1 MPFYCRRMNRRP
13 YSEHEPFVQA
23 AEFPNLAYK
32 QGRKQCF
39 SVPFEDEDGKTYY
52 VYMKEPPTAR
62 NLTRSRKAIQRDLR
76 LYTGKTFAAAPDG
89 IYAWLLTD
97 IGFFAAPVRNILE
110 LGSRHIQI
118 ADRVG
123 ASKVFL
129 GGECEKTGATVV
141 YNLLSGSFMRDL
153 ETLHPDH
160 DFKSDA
166 VRMFADMGLTP
177 MFTDVT
183 LITTPVTVADLR
195 YYKSLGYKLWLY
207 ETENACLSGSWT
219 FDSDADAKG
228 VYEKQLQKL
237 LRKREEYEANGA
249 KAIEDYKKAID
260 VLAELEAK
268 PLDIPANANN
278 ATRTRLKLE
287 AERALATAIYKRD
300 SAAQSVYVWNESIKN
315 VLKTIQT
322 IESAMNP
329 KEFVG
334 GGRRRRRVTR
344 RSSGRRRV
352 GL

>member
-1 MPFYCRRMNRRP
+1 MNRRP

-23 AEFPNLAYK
+23 EEFPNLAYK

-52 VYMKEPPTAR
+52 VYMKEPPTPR
-62 NLTRSRKAIQRDLR
+62 NLTRSRNAIQRDLR
-76 LYTGKTFAAAPDG
+76 LYTAKTFATAPDG
-89 IYAWLLTD
+89 VYAWLLTD
-97 IGFFAAPVRNILE
+97 IGFFAVPVRNILE
-110 LGSRHIQI
+110 FGSRHIQI

-123 ASKVFL
+123 AHKVFL
-129 GGECEKTGATVV
+129 GGECEKTGANVA
-141 YNLLSGSFMRDL
+141 YNLLSGSFMREL
-153 ETLHPDH
+153 ETLYPDH

-177 MFTDVT
+177 VFTDKTV
-183 LITTPVTVADLR
+183 IVKPVTVADLR
-195 YYKSLGYKLWLY
+195 YYKSLGYGLWLY
-207 ETENACLSGSWT
+207 ETEDACLSGSWT
-219 FDSDADAKG
+219 LDSDDDKD

-249 KAIEDYKKAID
+249 KAVEDYKKAID

-287 AERALATAIYKRD
+287 AERALAMAIYKRD
-300 SAAQSVYVWNESIKN
+300 SAAQSIHVWNESIKN
-315 VLKTIQT
+315 VLKSIQT

-344 RSSGRRRV
+344 RSHRRQK
-352 GL
+352 